1 MRNANWKTV
10 KPTRIWPAPYDDNH
24 VLVVGDTEAV
34 VRVNKGTVSFD
45 VYPEPQRPPDPVTGT
60 IYGRNVVAGH
70 YLECEPTDPD
80 RARAVA
86 KAKAISE
93 RVIDMLDAG
102 VAHEVIYRE
111 SGSAA
116 WWDAW
121 REISY
126 GPGQGKNR

>member
-1 MRNANWKTV
+1 MHNADWTIV
-10 KPTRIWPAPYDDNH
+10 KATRIWPAPYDDDH
-24 VLVVGDTEAV
+24 VLVVGDVEV
-34 VRVNKGTVSFD
+34 VVHVNERNVCFT
-45 VYPEPQRPPDPVTGT
+45 VYPEPQRPTDPVTGA
-60 IYGRNVVAGH
+60 IYGRNVVAGY
-70 YLECEPTDPD
+70 YLDCEPTDPD

-121 REISY
+121 RAREY
-126 GPGQGKNR
+126 QGVR